1 MFTVKTVSQPIIKV
15 VGSAVTESKLLIDLK
30 LSLGKLSLN

>member
-1 MFTVKTVSQPIIKV
+1 VLTVKIVSQPIIKV
-15 VGSAVTESKLLIDLK
+15 VGSAVTESKPLIDLK